1 MHEGW
6 IKGKKIVILSRIDN
20 AYYYD
25 IHVGRPDRHAHEHH
39 EAFNNN
45 NIIVFNPRVQY
56 PTPITAYLPEY
67 VASPTNGCAVS
78 LLSQHLLT
86 LFGDDGRDAE
96 SFLDGPSP
104 EPVLERREG
113 GEGAPVLG
121 RGLL

>member
-1 MHEGW
+1 MEGW
-6 IKGKKIVILSRIDN
+6 IKGKKNCNLIKDR
-20 AYYYD
+20 YYD
-25 IHVGRPDRHAHEHH
+25 IGRPDGHAHEHH
-39 EAFNNN
+39 EACNNN
-45 NIIVFNPRVQY
+45 NIIIFNPRVRCL
-56 PTPITAYLPEY
+56 TPITAYLPEY

-113 GEGAPVLG
+113 GEGTPVLG